1 MNNDLKD
8 EYSNEGD
15 REEQIKEEKINK
27 FQKGFVIF
35 VIAIMIVFMLL
46 IMFTFLKSRFR

>member
-1 MNNDLKD
+1 MNNELKD
-8 EYSNEGD
+8 EYTNEGD

-35 VIAIMIVFMLL
+35 VLIFIIIIMVFVMYN
-46 IMFTFLKSRFR
+46 IIKANIR